1 MGFCNFPTVRIWVER
16 LSFFKESGCDSVD
29 HVDRAVYAVYVK
41 VCLSMSKYVFVCHVG
56 HVGTC
61 WHMLH
66 YSVLSCAFHLHSDVI
81 TATYC
86 DLFFLFEGCA
96 QSLRLRFG
104 DSRHCGRC
112 CQQSV
117 WWGQEPCGGLPSPCH
132 KPPFQ
137 IRTLFGI
144 YLVIGGYRPSIW
156 MRIVQQDMEDN
167 NIWTI
172 WIVHLNGSSRAS
184 DQLSSRP
191 QDQPSLKLMRSLKSM
206 RALRLVRTFRFVR
219 GLRLLVTACKCFI
232 PSLFWSMVPW
242 LALLSL
248 ANLGINS
255 SEPQ

>member
-1 MGFCNFPTVRIWVER
+1 M
-16 LSFFKESGCDSVD
+16 L
-29 HVDRAVYAVYVK
+29 AMLA
-41 VCLSMSKYVFVCHVG
+41 

-61 WHMLH
+61 CITLCFH
-66 YSVLSCAFHLHSDVI
+66 VLSISIVTWLLRHI
-81 TATYC
+81 ATW
-86 DLFFLFEGCA
+86 FFLFEGCA

-144 YLVIGGYRPSIW
+144 YLVIGGCRPSIW

-184 DQLSSRP
+184 DQLSSRQFSAAARRISP
-191 QDQPSLKLMRSLKSM
+191 
-206 RALRLVRTFRFVR
+206 A
-219 GLRLLVTACKCFI
+219 
-232 PSLFWSMVPW
+232 WSW
-242 LALLSL
+242 CEA
-248 ANLGINS
+248 
-255 SEPQ
+255 